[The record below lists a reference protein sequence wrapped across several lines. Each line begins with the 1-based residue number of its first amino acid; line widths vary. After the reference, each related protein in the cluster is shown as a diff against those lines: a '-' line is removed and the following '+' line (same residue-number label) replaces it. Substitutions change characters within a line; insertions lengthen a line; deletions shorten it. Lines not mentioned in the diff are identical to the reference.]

1 LLALIGPRWITA
13 ADTDGHWRL
22 ASGDGPGRPGIVT
35 ALGAGTRVIPLLLAG
50 AKMPRARD
58 LAGGLGEVPRLHAVG
73 LRDSHFDQDVAQL
86 EEILGRPRWRRWVGR
101 VGLYAAAA
109 VLIATAGTVGVSYW
123 ESAVSPDQ
131 ARIKLSQMGYPYT
144 PEAFVDRAAKSD
156 TRAVELFLRAGMD
169 PNATGRDRQ
178 TALTWA
184 ARNGQTSMVRL
195 LLDRGARVDLA
206 LPTAAGCGA

>member
-1 LLALIGPRWITA
+1 IGRRGTRG
-13 ADTDGHWRL
+13 ADGDGHWRL
-22 ASGDGPGRPGIVT
+22 ASDDDVVRPEIIP
-35 ALGAGTRVIPLLLAG
+35 ALESGTRVTPVLLAG
-50 AKMPRARD
+50 AKMPEARNLPGALGK
-58 LAGGLGEVPRLHAVG
+58 LARLNAVEI
-73 LRDSHFDQDVAQL
+73 RDSHFDQDVAQL
-86 EEILGRPRWRRWVGR
+86 EEILGRPRWRVWVGR
-101 VGLYAAAA
+101 VGVYAAAA
-109 VLIATAGTVGVSYW
+109 ALIATAGTVGVSYW

-131 ARIKLSQMGYPYT
+131 ARIKLSEMGYPYT

-156 TRAVELFLRAGMD
+156 ARAVELFLRAGMD